1 MAANANDREKLD
13 RVAHE
18 MGGAIR
24 RQVRRKWDTVRTAE
38 RNEAG
43 RHVWRFQ
50 SGPEGGDLYL
60 HVTHEA
66 MQGAE
71 APQLLEQLRAGHW
84 LSRLSRGPEKALVLG
99 RDGRLVPLQA

>member
-1 MAANANDREKLD
+1 MAVDGNDREKLD

-18 MGGAIR
+18 MGSTIR
-24 RQVRRKWDTVRTAE
+24 RQVRRRWDSVRTAE

-50 SGPEGGDLYL
+50 SGADGGDRFL

-66 MQGAE
+66 MGLAD
-71 APQLLEQLRAGHW
+71 APQLLEQLRAAHW
-84 LSRLSRGPEKALVLG
+84 LSRLSRGPERALVLG
-99 RDGRLVPLQA
+99 KEGRLEPLRA

>member
-1 MAANANDREKLD
+1 MEVNGNDREKLD

-18 MGGAIR
+18 MGSALR
-24 RQVRRKWDTVRTAE
+24 RQVRRKWETVRTAE
-38 RNEAG
+38 RNERG

-50 SGPEGGDLYL
+50 SGPDGGDLFL

-66 MQGAE
+66 MGLAD

-84 LSRLSRGPEKALVLG
+84 LSRLSKGPAKALVLG
-99 RDGRLVPLQA
+99 KEGRLEPLRA